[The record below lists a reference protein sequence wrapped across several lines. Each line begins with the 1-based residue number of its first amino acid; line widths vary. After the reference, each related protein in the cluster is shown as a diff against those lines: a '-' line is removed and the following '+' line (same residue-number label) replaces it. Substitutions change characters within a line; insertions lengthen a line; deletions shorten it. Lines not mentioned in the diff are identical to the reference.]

1 MLPRRALH
9 GAVAAKQEACI
20 RYLIAEGANVDGQD
34 HKGSTPLHVA
44 AREGSLQCVKLLVN
58 LGAIAT
64 VRDHM

>member
-1 MLPRRALH
+1 MHPVL
-9 GAVAAKQEACI
+9 
-20 RYLIAEGANVDGQD
+20 EGANVDGQD